1 MVLNDNLYKILKWL
15 GLIVLPAIATL
26 VKAIFPAWNLPYADA
41 IATTCTA
48 LGVFVGAI
56 IGVSSANLKPE
67 VEEEAEYITL
77 ESEEDTKEETSEGAS
92 TEEGDSV
99 EG

>member
-1 MVLNDNLYKILKWL
+1 MVLNDNVYKVLKWL

-41 IATTCTA
+41 IATTCTS

-56 IGVSSANLKPE
+56 IGVSSANLKDE
-67 VEEEAEYITL
+67 KEEEAEYITL
-77 ESEEDTKEETSEGAS
+77 EEETDSEETEG
-92 TEEGDSV
+92 
-99 EG
+99 

>member
-1 MVLNDNLYKILKWL
+1 MVLNDNVYKVLKWL

-26 VKAIFPAWNLPYADA
+26 VKAIFPVWNLPYADA
-41 IATTCTA
+41 IATTCTS

-56 IGVSSANLKPE
+56 IGVSSANLKDE
-67 VEEEAEYITL
+67 KEEEAEYITL
-77 ESEEDTKEETSEGAS
+77 EEESESNSED
-92 TEEGDSV
+92 V

>member
-1 MVLNDNLYKILKWL
+1 MVLNDNLYNILKWV

-26 VKAIFPAWNLPYADA
+26 VKAVFPVWGLPYADA

-56 IGVSSANLKPE
+56 IGVSQYNIKPE
-67 VEEEAEYITL
+67 KEEEAVYVEGTE
-77 ESEEDTKEETSEGAS
+77 ESESEADTQG
-92 TEEGDSV
+92 
-99 EG
+99 